1 MSWFS
6 SWIKALRSKAITN
19 AIKSILGVFLG
30 KLAEQGK
37 NDVIEAV
44 RLAEATQ
51 ASGKDKFK
59 IAYESLEDK
68 YAHKVGW
75 TERLAKAAI
84 ELAVELVDP
93 KGL

>member
-6 SWIKALRSKAITN
+6 NFIKALRTRAIAN

-44 RLAEATQ
+44 RLAETTNATGSQ
-51 ASGKDKFK
+51 KFK
-59 IAYESLEDK
+59 IAYESLEEK

-75 TERLAKAAI
+75 TDRLAKAAI

-93 KGL
+93 KAL